1 MFKKIL
7 DSKKE
12 ASYFITKVFKEKI
25 AENQLEKYN
34 RKFVTK
40 IFENREADIIYK
52 IKDKN
57 VFILIEHQTKID
69 YLMPYRLLEYQ
80 MLIIESALDK
90 SKMKNKN
97 YEFPMVIPIIL
108 YTGSRKWNA
117 KKNLEEMQT
126 AFSKVKIKLSNYI
139 LVDTNDYT
147 KEELLEDRSFLTK
160 AMLIEKAKN
169 KEELVEIIKQIIPT
183 ITEENRELF
192 KGIVTIVLK
201 RRLENSD
208 TEELLKDLKGVD
220 KNMLAVL
227 DMIDRENRKYI
238 NIVRKEGKKEGK
250 KEGIKS
256 EKINIA
262 KKLLLKNISINDIM
276 EITGMTEKEIEK
288 LRGSIVSK

>member
-90 SKMKNKN
+90 SKMKNK
-97 YEFPMVIPIIL
+97 
-108 YTGSRKWNA
+108 
-117 KKNLEEMQT
+117 
-126 AFSKVKIKLSNYI
+126 
-139 LVDTNDYT
+139 
-147 KEELLEDRSFLTK
+147 
-160 AMLIEKAKN
+160 
-169 KEELVEIIKQIIPT
+169 
-183 ITEENRELF
+183 
-192 KGIVTIVLK
+192 
-201 RRLENSD
+201 
-208 TEELLKDLKGVD
+208 
-220 KNMLAVL
+220 
-227 DMIDRENRKYI
+227 
-238 NIVRKEGKKEGK
+238 
-250 KEGIKS
+250 
-256 EKINIA
+256 
-262 KKLLLKNISINDIM
+262 
-276 EITGMTEKEIEK
+276 
-288 LRGSIVSK
+288 

>member
-183 ITEENRELF
+183 ITEENRE
-192 KGIVTIVLK
+192 
-201 RRLENSD
+201 
-208 TEELLKDLKGVD
+208 
-220 KNMLAVL
+220 
-227 DMIDRENRKYI
+227 
-238 NIVRKEGKKEGK
+238 
-250 KEGIKS
+250 
-256 EKINIA
+256 
-262 KKLLLKNISINDIM
+262 
-276 EITGMTEKEIEK
+276 
-288 LRGSIVSK
+288 